1 MGRYVPASAQ
11 TQRDNRQL
19 KKFNLKVLVLLSFGH
34 LVVDIYQGAL
44 PAVLP
49 FLKERL
55 TLTYTMAGFILIMSN
70 FASSI
75 LQPLFGFYSD
85 KKEKA
90 ILLPVGLICAGLGFS
105 LLSLPTAYVAV
116 LALTTL
122 SGLGIAAYHPEGYKT
137 AHFFTGERSATG
149 MSIFSVG
156 GNFGL
161 ALGPIFVMAVI
172 QYLGFSYIPMLIAPA
187 LVMTLIILL
196 NKRAVA
202 IPALEHAERKE
213 AAPGA
218 EKGVFLSLFVLIAF
232 VVARTWTQM
241 GLVTYIPFYYIDY
254 MKGQPIFAGK
264 LVFTLLASGAL
275 GTLIGSPIADRIGH
289 RAFLRV
295 TMFLAAVTL
304 PLMFVPFIARSWLL
318 FVVLGVQGGLLVS
331 TFSVTVV
338 MAQKL
343 LPRRLGVAS
352 GLMVGFAIGTGGIGV
367 TLLGVVADHLG
378 VPAAL
383 ESILILPVAAFILS
397 LILRYKG

>member
-1 MGRYVPASAQ
+1 VKR
-11 TQRDNRQL
+11 
-19 KKFNLKVLVLLSFGH
+19 FNLKVLVLLSFGH

-44 PAVLP
+44 PAALP
-49 FLKERL
+49 FLRDRL
-55 TLTYTMAGFILIMSN
+55 GLTYTMAGLILITSN

-90 ILLPVGLICAGLGFS
+90 ILLPVGLVCAGIGFS
-105 LLSLPTAYVAV
+105 FLSLPTVYGVV
-116 LALTTL
+116 LAFVAL

-161 ALGPIFVMAVI
+161 ALGPIFVMAII
-172 QYLGFSYIPMLIAPA
+172 QYLGFAYLPMLILPSLA
-187 LVMTLIILL
+187 MTFIILI
-196 NKRAVA
+196 NKRAIA
-202 IPALEHAERKE
+202 IPAMEHAASRE
-213 AAPGA
+213 AVPGA
-218 EKGVFLSLFVLIAF
+218 GRGVFSSLFVLIAF
-232 VVARTWTQM
+232 VVVRTWTQM

-254 MKGQPIFAGK
+254 MKGEPIFAGK
-264 LVFTLLASGAL
+264 LVFTLLACGAL

-295 TMFLAAVTL
+295 TMFLAAITL
-304 PLMFVPFIARSWLL
+304 PLMFIPFIAKSYLL
-318 FVVLGVQGGLLVS
+318 FVVLGIQGGLLVS

-343 LPRRLGVAS
+343 LPHRLGVAS

-383 ESILILPVAAFILS
+383 ESILILPVVGFVLS
-397 LILRYKG
+397 LILRHKG